1 MKTNFHVYLRQ
12 HQTRWYTAQILT
24 LPRYAAYGPHPSQ
37 LNEELSLALAMD
49 VHELQLLREPHFFDG
64 LKSRAVRLD
73 IKAVQHDRLLTVPM
87 RFTVAHWLVSIDEDL
102 HEVMVPRLDLRFRIQ
117 GEENVDPWVEESIRS
132 RFHLADIEQVLRHRY
147 ERSERITTLE
157 VSVFG
162 ADRFKKL
169 RGPKTPSADRRTDDD
184 LPGPLSEFGTELV
197 REAKNDRVPRALHRD
212 DPVSELASVLSSRRS
227 PSALLVGP
235 SGSGK
240 TAIVHELAHRMARQ
254 QVPDRLIGTEVWSI
268 GASRIIAGAKFV
280 GEWQERAERIVGLLR
295 SARFVLFLGSL
306 LEVVTSGHA
315 KTGLNV
321 AQFLLPWIQS
331 GELSVIVEA
340 TPDALSRAE
349 ATHGLFVRAFQRL
362 PIAPLDGPA
371 STDVLERQTR
381 SLAKNHRVTW
391 SPGVV
396 GEVLD
401 VVGRFGDPGGL
412 PGSGLALL
420 ERIAQAGQPQA
431 DTTPRIPAGAAV
443 RTFARMSGFPE
454 ALVDPKQRLDVG
466 ALRSFFTE
474 RVIGQPAATELLSNV
489 VLLLKAGLND
499 PEKPLGSYLFMG
511 PTGVGKTE
519 SALTLAEYLFGDRG
533 RLIRFDMSEYGDPGS
548 AMRLVSG
555 PDGQG
560 PLTKRIREQPFSVL
574 LFDEVEKADS
584 GVFDLLLQ
592 ILGEGR
598 LTDESGQTVRY
609 THCIIILT
617 SNLGAGRKPALG
629 FADGGRRPLD
639 RHYLDAAEKFFRPEM
654 VNRLDHLVPFQD
666 LGRDSLAVIVDGML
680 EKALKREGL
689 LRRGLSVT
697 LDPELKTLILDEG
710 FDPKYGARPMKRA
723 IDARV
728 VAPLARHLAT
738 WTVGDG
744 RQLWLTL
751 SDAGEVEVRN
761 PPSVD

>member
-1 MKTNFHVYLRQ
+1 MKTSFHVYLRQ

-24 LPRYAAYGPHPSQ
+24 LPRYAAYGPHPSR

-49 VHELQLLREPHFFDG
+49 FHDQHLLREPHFFEG
-64 LKSRAVRLD
+64 LKSRAFRLE

-87 RFTVAHWLVSIDEDL
+87 RFTVAHWLVSRDEDL

-117 GEENVDPWVEESIRS
+117 GEENVDPWVEESIRG
-132 RFHLADIEQVLRHRY
+132 RFHLTDIEQVLRYRY
-147 ERSERITTLE
+147 ERSERITALE
-157 VSVFG
+157 VSFFG

-169 RGPKTPSADRRTDDD
+169 RGPKTPSPDRRADDD
-184 LPGPLSEFGTELV
+184 PPGPLSEFGVELV
-197 REAKNDRVPRALHRD
+197 REAKNEMVPRALHRD
-212 DPVSELASVLSSRRS
+212 GPVSELASVLSSRRS

-240 TAIVHELAHRMARQ
+240 TAIVHELAHRVARD
-254 QVPDRLIGTEVWSI
+254 QVPDRLAGTEIWSI

-295 SARFVLFLGSL
+295 QARFVLCLGSL
-306 LEVVTSGHA
+306 LEVVTSGSA

-321 AQFLLPWIQS
+321 AQFLLPWIQT

-349 ATHGLFVRAFQRL
+349 ATHGLFVRAFQRI

-371 STDVLERQTR
+371 SADVLARQTR
-381 SLAKNHRVTW
+381 SLSKSHRVTW
-391 SPGVV
+391 APGVV

-401 VVGRFGDPGGL
+401 VVGRFGDPAGL

-420 ERIAQAGQPQA
+420 DRIAQAGQRNGEAPKV
-431 DTTPRIPAGAAV
+431 TAGAAV
-443 RTFARMSGFPE
+443 RTFAQMSGFPE

-466 ALRSFFTE
+466 ALRAFFAK

-617 SNLGAGRKPALG
+617 SNLGAARKPALG
-629 FADGGRRPLD
+629 FAGGGRRPLD
-639 RHYLDAAEKFFRPEM
+639 GHYLDAAEKFFRPEM
-654 VNRLDHLVPFQD
+654 VNRIDHLVPFQD

-680 EKALKREGL
+680 DKALKREGL
-689 LRRGLSVT
+689 TRRGLSVA
-697 LDPELKTLILDEG
+697 LDPALKTVILDEG

-728 VAPLARHLAT
+728 VAPLARFLAT
-738 WTVGDG
+738 WTEHDG
-744 RQLWLTL
+744 RRLRLTV
-751 SDAGEVEVRN
+751 SSGGEVEVRN
-761 PPSVD
+761 LSSAD